1 MSRRK
6 KEPLRPL
13 TEGER
18 SRLEQISRSH
28 NEPASQ
34 VIRAKQI
41 LAVAEGRDYSEA
53 ARLSGR
59 KSGDAVAQLVKRFN
73 AEGLR
78 ALQLRQGGGPPLKY
92 GVAEWERI
100 LQEVRRKPEPDQD
113 GTATW
118 SLKTLQHALH
128 EATDGL
134 PGVSEDTIRTVLRA
148 SGFSWQQNRS
158 WCQTGQV
165 VRIRKSGPVVVV
177 DPDTTA
183 KKS

>member
-6 KEPLRPL
+6 KEPLRSL
-13 TEGER
+13 TEEEKSQLSQL
-18 SRLEQISRSH
+18 SRTQ
-28 NEPASQ
+28 NEPASH

-41 LAVAEGRDYSEA
+41 LAVAKGHDYTEA

-59 KSGDAVAQLVKRFN
+59 KSGDAVAKLVKRFN
-73 AEGLR
+73 EEGLR
-78 ALQLRQGGGPPLKY
+78 ALQPGHGGGPPVKY

-100 LQEVRRKPEPDQD
+100 LQEVRRKPDPEQD

-118 SLKTLQHALH
+118 SLKTLQQALQG
-128 EATDGL
+128 AADGL
-134 PGVSEDTIRTVLRA
+134 PEVSEDTIRTVLLET
-148 SGFSWQQNRS
+148 GFSWQQNRS

-165 VRIRKSGPVVVV
+165 VRIRKSGPVIVI

>member
-6 KEPLRPL
+6 KEPLRRL
-13 TEGER
+13 TEEETSQLG
-18 SRLEQISRSH
+18 QISRAQ
-28 NEPASQ
+28 NEPASH
-34 VIRAKQI
+34 VIRAKQL
-41 LAVAEGRDYSEA
+41 LAVAEGHDYTDA

-59 KSGDAVAQLVKRFN
+59 KSGDAVAKLVKRFN
-73 AEGLR
+73 QEGLR
-78 ALQLRQGGGPPLKY
+78 ALQPGHGGGPPVKY

-113 GTATW
+113 GTASW
-118 SLKTLQHALH
+118 SLKTLQRALQQ
-128 EATDGL
+128 APDGL
-134 PGVSEDTIRTVLRA
+134 PGVSEDTIRTVLLA
-148 SGFSWQQNRS
+148 TGFSWQQNRS

-165 VRIRKSGPVVVV
+165 IRMRKSGPVIVV

>member
-6 KEPLRPL
+6 KEPLRTL
-13 TEGER
+13 TEAEQSQVTQL
-18 SRLEQISRSH
+18 SRAQ
-28 NEPASQ
+28 NEPASH

-41 LAVAEGRDYSEA
+41 LAVAQGCDYSEA

-59 KSGDAVAQLVKRFN
+59 KSGDAVAKLVKRFN
-73 AEGLR
+73 AEGVR
-78 ALQLRQGGGPPLKY
+78 ALQPGHGGGPPLKY
-92 GVAEWERI
+92 GVAQWERI
-100 LQEVRRKPEPDQD
+100 LQEVRRQPEPDQD

-118 SLKTLQHALH
+118 SLKTLQQALQQ
-128 EATDGL
+128 APDGL
-134 PGVSEDTIRTVLRA
+134 PEVSEDTIRTVLLE
-148 SGFSWQQNRS
+148 SGFSWQQSRS

-165 VRIRKSGPVVVV
+165 VRIRKSGPVIVV

>member
-13 TEGER
+13 TEAEK
-18 SRLEQISRSH
+18 SQLEQISRAQ
-28 NEPASQ
+28 NEPASH

-41 LAVAEGRDYSEA
+41 LAVAQGHDYTEA
-53 ARLSGR
+53 AGLSGR
-59 KSGDAVAQLVKRFN
+59 KSGDAVAKLVKRFN
-73 AEGLR
+73 QEGVR
-78 ALQLRQGGGPPLKY
+78 ALQPGHGGGPPVKY

-100 LQEVRRKPEPDQD
+100 LQEVRRKPEPEQD

-118 SLKTLQHALH
+118 SLKTLQQALH
-128 EATDGL
+128 QAPDGL
-134 PGVSEDTIRTVLRA
+134 AEVSEDTIRTVLLE

-165 VRIRKSGPVVVV
+165 IRIRKLGQVTVI